1 MIWYLIRKY
10 FVIAVVLTF
19 ALSVLPLIMGRMSV
33 QDAVPSAILWSAP
46 VTPIITYWEFQRQ
59 KQWPLFH
66 NLRLPG
72 LRVLSLLCGI
82 QIATYFVLRI
92 WIS

>member
-1 MIWYLIRKY
+1 MISYLIRKY
-10 FVIAVVLTF
+10 FAIAVVLTF
-19 ALSVLPLIMGRMSV
+19 ALSVLPLIMGSMSV
-33 QDAVPSAILWSAP
+33 QDAVPSAILLSAL

-59 KQWPLFH
+59 KRWPLFH

-72 LRVLSLLCGI
+72 VRLLVLLCGI
-82 QIATYFVLRI
+82 QIATSFVLRI